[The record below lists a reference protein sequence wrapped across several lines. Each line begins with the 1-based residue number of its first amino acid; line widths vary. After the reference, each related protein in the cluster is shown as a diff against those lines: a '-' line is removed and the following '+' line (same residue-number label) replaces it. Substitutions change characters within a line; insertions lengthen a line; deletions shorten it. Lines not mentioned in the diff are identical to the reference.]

1 MDHSVGSI
9 IQPLPFDM
17 LVGRLFLLSEVER
30 PYQPLQTV
38 LLTDIA
44 MPRGDVPSDL
54 IHRRVAHRPLGTIP
68 LTDHVGASS
77 IK

>member
-1 MDHSVGSI
+1 MDHSVGSV

-17 LVGRLFLLSEVER
+17 LVGGLFLLGEVER
-30 PYQPLQTV
+30 PYQPIQSR

-44 MPRGDVPSDL
+44 MPRGDVPADL
-54 IHRRVAHRPLGTIP
+54 LHRRVAHRPLGTIT

-77 IK
+77 VK